1 MERWLYNTCHESDVD
16 IVSLTWS
23 MMLTDGS
30 NVSVSN
36 AVPLAVRVNVS
47 DVLPYFIFQFLADSI
62 PISHYKS

>member
-47 DVLPYFIFQFLADSI
+47 DVLPYFFVQFLADSI